1 MRQDS
6 YVMKTLAVLAIIFL
20 PISTVCSIFG
30 TQFFTTTTS
39 SDPTSGDVT
48 TLFVVNKKFWLL
60 WVISIP
66 VTVTLLGCWIVWIR
80 WSQLKVKLPT
90 SWVKDVEKAKSA

>member
-6 YVMKTLAVLAIIFL
+6 YMMKTLALMAIIFL

-30 TQFFTTTTS
+30 TQFFTTTISSNPISGAVTS
-39 SDPTSGDVT
+39 S
-48 TLFVVNKKFWLL
+48 FVVNKKFWLL

-66 VTVTLLGCWIVWIR
+66 MTVIFLGSWIIWIR
-80 WSQLKVKLPT
+80 RSQLKAKLPT
-90 SWVKDVEKAKSA
+90 SWMKDVEKAKSA